1 MGGRVRHI
9 DDIDLA
15 STKEGKISI
24 SVVDQPYG
32 VDSDSVIS
40 VGVFL
45 KKDKLEPDW
54 KVHIPAENVEEVLA
68 ALHFAQCKLPH

>member
-9 DDIDLA
+9 DDIELA
-15 STKEGKISI
+15 SAAEGKISI
-24 SVVDQPYG
+24 SVVDEPYG
-32 VDSDSVIS
+32 ADTESVIS

-45 KKDKLEPDW
+45 NKDKPEPDW

-68 ALHFAQCKLPH
+68 AIHFAQCKL